1 MSPGPGPV
9 HDAAV
14 AASDRRAIEAL
25 VTANLALVS
34 IVTRQVQREIG
45 VANRFTDELEAAG
58 REGLFMAAQR
68 FEPERGV
75 PFRRFA
81 NHRVRGAIID
91 TLRRESLLP
100 RKTRAKLQQMDTAL
114 ALNEDASENLAAPRA
129 PGSGVA
135 DLDARLATH
144 LANLAT
150 ALSTG
155 LIAQSATEDGDP
167 IAVDP
172 APTPE
177 ECVELAQQRATLDQA
192 IDELTDQE
200 KTLIKKH
207 YFEGV
212 RFDEVAV
219 GLKMSKSWASRL
231 HTRAIGK
238 LTKKL
243 ATPGP

>member
-1 MSPGPGPV
+1 M

-14 AASDRRAIEAL
+14 AASDPRAIETL
-25 VTANLALVS
+25 VTANLALVGM
-34 IVTRQVQREIG
+34 ITRQVQREIG
-45 VANRFTDELEAAG
+45 VASRFTDELEAAG

-91 TLRRESLLP
+91 ALRRESLLP
-100 RKTRAKLQQMDTAL
+100 RKTRVKLQQMDSAL

-129 PGSGVA
+129 PGSGVP

-150 ALSTG
+150 ALATG
-155 LIAQSATEDGDP
+155 LLAQSATEEGAP
-167 IAVDP
+167 IAIDP

-177 ECVELAQQRATLDQA
+177 EHVSLAEQRRSLDQA
-192 IDELTDQE
+192 IEELTDQE

-231 HTRAIGK
+231 HTRAISK
-238 LTKKL
+238 LTRRL
-243 ATPGP
+243 GGQG

>member
-1 MSPGPGPV
+1 V

-14 AASDRRAIEAL
+14 AASDPRAIEAL
-25 VTANLALVS
+25 VTAHLALVS
-34 IVTRQVQREIG
+34 MVARQVQREIG
-45 VANRFTDELEAAG
+45 VASRFTDELEAAG

-91 TLRRESLLP
+91 ALRRESLLP
-100 RKTRAKLQQMDTAL
+100 RKTRAKLHQMETAL
-114 ALNEDASENLAAPRA
+114 VLNEDASENLAAPRA
-129 PGSGVA
+129 PGSGVT
-135 DLDARLATH
+135 DLDARLASH

-150 ALSTG
+150 ALATG
-155 LIAQSATEDGDP
+155 LIAQGATEDGAP
-167 IAVDP
+167 IAVDA

-177 ECVELAQQRATLDQA
+177 ECVAFAEQRASLNAA
-192 IDELTDQE
+192 IEELTEQE

-207 YFEGV
+207 YFEEV

-238 LTKKL
+238 LTKKF
-243 ATPGP
+243 AGHGA